1 MSEEPRTIPVLSVVV
16 TVPDV
21 NVALEFYAFRVGE
34 TWYGV
39 PDVGEGPLYYVMGPY
54 DSMEQLVRCYL
65 ALEAQDYERLI
76 ATLTEEVERKRRV
89 GGDPDLIE
97 GLEEL
102 IKGYWR
108 VVKGLKRAL
117 QERTYRYW
125 VWRVGG
131 GEESLIGSS
140 TKKLSSKDRALILL
154 YVIHKLNEEG
164 VKLKSILLPGIMK
177 VIECLLLRRGYT
189 LDCDFAFREGI
200 VVSDDIVDDINLML
214 RSKILCHA
222 NDHIT
227 INTNSQ
233 EIRIWI
239 ETRLKEFRRSRKE
252 FKQLTDEALNEIRK
266 ILKSRKGT
274 IDVAKDIA
282 KIAHRGW

>member
-1 MSEEPRTIPVLSVVV
+1 MNRPVRNVSETGVMSCWHALPKDLNRVNIKYSAMPV
-16 TVPDV
+16 TGIT
-21 NVALEFYAFRVGE
+21 R
-34 TWYGV
+34 
-39 PDVGEGPLYYVMGPY
+39 
-54 DSMEQLVRCYL
+54 
-65 ALEAQDYERLI
+65 
-76 ATLTEEVERKRRV
+76 
-89 GGDPDLIE
+89 GD
-97 GLEEL
+97 G
-102 IKGYWR
+102 R
-108 VVKGLKRAL
+108 
-117 QERTYRYW
+117 
-125 VWRVGG
+125 
-131 GEESLIGSS
+131 ESLIGSS

-222 NDHIT
+222 SDHIT

-282 KIAHRGW
+282 KIVHRLSLWHL